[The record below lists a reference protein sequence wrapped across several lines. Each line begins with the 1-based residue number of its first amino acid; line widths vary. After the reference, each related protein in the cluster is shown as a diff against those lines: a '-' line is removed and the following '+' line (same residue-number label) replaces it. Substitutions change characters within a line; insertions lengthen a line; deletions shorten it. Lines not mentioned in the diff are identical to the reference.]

1 MQRRDLLVTL
11 ATLPLLPGLLA
22 ACAAPPPP
30 RPELARI
37 GFGHRGPLRFDLAE
51 VVFRNEDRTRQEAPQ
66 VGHLFPDP
74 PAEVAER
81 WVAER
86 LRAEGGS
93 GRLEAILREASV
105 TETALPRTTG
115 LRGLVTRDQSERYD
129 ARLVLALRAYDG
141 AGDLA
146 GGVEARVEQ
155 STTVAEDIGRGD
167 RTAAWHRLTESLARR
182 LDEEM
187 ERAIRGG
194 DLGRLLR

>member
-1 MQRRDLLVTL
+1 MHRRELLVSL
-11 ATLPLLPGLLA
+11 ALLPTLPGLLA
-22 ACAAPPPP
+22 ACAAPPQPQP
-30 RPELARI
+30 ALARI
-37 GFGHRGPLRFDLAE
+37 GFEHRGPLRFRVAE
-51 VVFRNEDRTRQEAPQ
+51 VIFRNEDRTPREPPQ
-66 VGHLFPDP
+66 VGHHFPDP
-74 PAEVAER
+74 PAAVAER

-86 LRAEGGS
+86 LRAVGES

-105 TETALPRTTG
+105 VETELPRTRG

-146 GGVEARVEQ
+146 GGVEARVER
-155 STTVAEDIGRGD
+155 SISVAEDLGRGE
-167 RTAAWHRLTESLARR
+167 RTAAWHRLAETLARR

-194 DLGRLLR
+194 DLGRLLV